1 MFPIFTKISIFLF
14 QNTAL
19 HLKDV
24 VWNVEECVDTQ
35 TPVTGPVA
43 RGTTA
48 PGSKRPIRMKPPEKE
63 NGLSLQYWA

>member
-24 VWNVEECVDTQ
+24 VSNVEECVDTQ
-35 TPVTGPVA
+35 TPVTAPAA
-43 RGTTA
+43 RCTTA
-48 PGSKRPIRMKPPEKE
+48 TGSKRPITMKPQEKE
-63 NGLSLQYWA
+63 NGPRLKYWA

>member
-1 MFPIFTKISIFLF
+1 MFPIFTKICIFLF

-24 VWNVEECVDTQ
+24 VSNVEEGVYTQ
-35 TPVTGPVA
+35 TPVTGPAA

-48 PGSKRPIRMKPPEKE
+48 PG
-63 NGLSLQYWA
+63 

>member
-24 VWNVEECVDTQ
+24 VSNVEEGVHTQ
-35 TPVTGPVA
+35 TPVTGPAA

-48 PGSKRPIRMKPPEKE
+48 RG
-63 NGLSLQYWA
+63 